1 MQEDAEMDKKFS
13 LLKKIF
19 LFVTVA
25 DLGWDVRVLLSI
37 AGRMSDKPAALE
49 AFGRGVWEGAGQRLG
64 VIPKPV
70 VFFFFPSGTI
80 IQG

>member
-1 MQEDAEMDKKFS
+1 MQEDAEMDKKEFS

-37 AGRMSDKPAALE
+37 TGRMSDKPAALE
-49 AFGRGVWEGAGQRLG
+49 AFGRGV
-64 VIPKPV
+64 
-70 VFFFFPSGTI
+70 
-80 IQG
+80 